1 MNGHSDIVKF
11 LLQSGALL
19 EMKNKVSTR
28 FQQLSWKILFT
39 VCDDVFEQ
47 EGRTAL
53 MIASWRGHL
62 ETAIELLKAGA
73 DSGTQDQV
81 CTGIVVLLTGSCS
94 E

>member
-1 MNGHSDIVKF
+1 MCG
-11 LLQSGALL
+11 
-19 EMKNKVSTR
+19 
-28 FQQLSWKILFT
+28 
-39 VCDDVFEQ
+39 DDVFEQ

-62 ETAIELLKAGA
+62 EIAIELLKAGA

-94 E
+94 V